1 MLLETQVLTV
11 PPGSTPE
18 AVALVLLNA
27 ILRAEDKHLLPA
39 ARVTC
44 PEHSAGKKWILDT
57 YRECLAAA
65 KGEVAA
71 VGTR

>member
-1 MLLETQVLTV
+1 
-11 PPGSTPE
+11 
-18 AVALVLLNA
+18 LVLLNA